1 MKTALSLPDSLF
13 RRADAIAAELG
24 VPRSRLYAMA
34 LEEFIR
40 QLEHNGVTARLNAVY
55 RDLPPRQA
63 PAALDAGLES
73 LRELTRNDSW

>member
-1 MKTALSLPDSLF
+1 MKTAVSLPDSLF

-55 RDLPPRQA
+55 RDLPHDRRPLHSTQA
-63 PAALDAGLES
+63 WRVSES
-73 LRELTRNDSW
+73 